1 MLKAIDQSSPRR
13 LYGRAV
19 EWDVLLKGADELVEL
34 FSKAPQWGDVGMAM
48 GQMEFGP
55 GASCCHAC
63 WYLRE
68 GWADMDLPRKY
79 RGKVDFDDDF
89 EHGAYSM
96 ACLLGFKWKRL
107 PSVAKGKTPADLM
120 EDFFEQNADLWGNEH
135 GKMLFYELEAFGK
148 RTSTTERAGEELKV
162 WELAEHWKGVRERI
176 AEAMKS

>member
-1 MLKAIDQSSPRR
+1 MLKAIDQSPPRN

-19 EWDVLLKGADELVEL
+19 EWSVLLSGVDELVQL
-34 FSKAPQWGDVGMAM
+34 FSNAPQWGDVGMAM

-68 GWADMDLPRKY
+68 GGADMDLPRKY

-96 ACLLGFKWKRL
+96 AGLLGFKWKRL
-107 PSVAKGKTPADLM
+107 PSSAKGKTPAELM
-120 EDFFEQNADLWGNEH
+120 EDFFQQNADLWGNEH
-135 GKMLFYELEAFGK
+135 GGKMLYELEAFGK
-148 RTSTTERAGEELKV
+148 KTGTREREGEKLKV
-162 WELAEHWKGVRERI
+162 WELAEHWQGVRERI
-176 AEAMKS
+176 VEAMKS